1 MLVMSHYSALKY
13 GLKRGA
19 WGTWLEKVHHCPSP
33 LIAGDGN
40 HGAPQVFT
48 CPLLGL
54 VPLPWAPVPPMGLV
68 PRWGLG
74 EPWNR
79 RKKGLRTLWN

>member
-54 VPLPWAPVPPMGLV
+54 VPLRGRLCPGGACAPSGASVNPGIE
-68 PRWGLG
+68 G
-74 EPWNR
+74 
-79 RKKGLRTLWN
+79 RKA

>member
-13 GLKRGA
+13 VPKCGA
-19 WGTWLEKVHHCPSP
+19 WGTWLGKAHHCPSP

-54 VPLPWAPVPPMGLV
+54 VPS
-68 PRWGLG
+68 RWGLG